1 MSKAL
6 IVIDIQEGLINLEPY
21 ARGQFIENTQKV
33 IQHFRQHQ
41 DEVIFFR
48 HSEGE
53 GLLATETANW
63 QIYHELQPYPEEK
76 IVNKFYNSIFKETG
90 LKEYLDSK
98 GIDKLT
104 FVGMQAEFCIDVSTK
119 VAFEH
124 GYQLELIGDAIT
136 TFDNDYLSAEQ
147 ILSFYKEFIWDNRF
161 AQVKNTE
168 DILNSSN

>member
-1 MSKAL
+1 M
-6 IVIDIQEGLINLEPY
+6 
-21 ARGQFIENTQKV
+21 
-33 IQHFRQHQ
+33 
-41 DEVIFFR
+41 
-48 HSEGE
+48 
-53 GLLATETANW
+53 
-63 QIYHELQPYPEEK
+63 
-76 IVNKFYNSIFKETG
+76 FKETG

-104 FVGMQAEFCIDVSTK
+104 FAGMQAEFCIDVSTK

>member
-1 MSKAL
+1 
-6 IVIDIQEGLINLEPY
+6 
-21 ARGQFIENTQKV
+21 
-33 IQHFRQHQ
+33 
-41 DEVIFFR
+41 
-48 HSEGE
+48 
-53 GLLATETANW
+53 
-63 QIYHELQPYPEEK
+63 
-76 IVNKFYNSIFKETG
+76 
-90 LKEYLDSK
+90 
-98 GIDKLT
+98 
-104 FVGMQAEFCIDVSTK
+104 

>member
-76 IVNKFYNSIFKETG
+76 IVYKFYNSIFKETG
-90 LKEYLDSK
+90 LKE
-98 GIDKLT
+98 
-104 FVGMQAEFCIDVSTK
+104 
-119 VAFEH
+119 
-124 GYQLELIGDAIT
+124 
-136 TFDNDYLSAEQ
+136 
-147 ILSFYKEFIWDNRF
+147 
-161 AQVKNTE
+161 
-168 DILNSSN
+168 